1 MHTECICLDEEHHFG
16 DGTRNTRAA
25 ASVHTFPVYLQ
36 NPPRVR
42 LDVFIQTQ
50 LRTHTG
56 AAVPRSFFVVPA
68 TNNGRK
74 ASNPSDQLRVVLPM
88 VLGRALEVMVAL
100 TLEPS
105 SVPIL
110 CLAQSLCHSP
120 FPRIC
125 VVLTSCVGDVAD
137 H

>member
-56 AAVPRSFFVVPA
+56 AAVPRSFFR
-68 TNNGRK
+68 G
-74 ASNPSDQLRVVLPM
+74 
-88 VLGRALEVMVAL
+88 
-100 TLEPS
+100 S
-105 SVPIL
+105 S
-110 CLAQSLCHSP
+110 HE
-120 FPRIC
+120 
-125 VVLTSCVGDVAD
+125 
-137 H
+137 